1 MGVHRLREV
10 PKAAPRLTQQV
21 TCSGCAAKIP
31 IQVLTQILGSL
42 PPAPRSPRLLV
53 GPETWDDAG
62 VYRVSKTLALVQT
75 VDFFTPMVDD
85 PYDFGAIAAAN
96 AVSDVYAMG
105 GIPKTALSILC
116 FPAEGG
122 DPAVLREIVRGGA
135 ELLRRAGVIVLGGH
149 SVRDPEIKFG
159 YAVTGEVHP
168 KRVVTNAGARK
179 GDLLVLTKP
188 LGVGILA
195 TALKRGLLSAPLLAL
210 MTRQMKAINRA
221 AAAAMT
227 ASQAHAAT
235 DVTGFGLLGHA
246 RNVARASRKTIRIWS
261 GAVPVLPGALGFAA
275 QDVVSGGLQSNR
287 EAIDPDVAWD
297 EAVPEA
303 LRRVL
308 VDPQTS
314 GGLLIAIPSSRTEA
328 LLRRLAKSR
337 VAAAVVGEV
346 AAPGPRLIEV
356 AS

>member
-1 MGVHRLREV
+1 MGVHRLREA
-10 PKAAPRLTQQV
+10 PPPAPRLTQQAS
-21 TCSGCAAKIP
+21 CAGCAAKIP
-31 IQVLTQILGSL
+31 IQVLTRILGSL
-42 PPAPRSPRLLV
+42 PPPPRSPRLLV

-62 VYRVSKTLALVQT
+62 VYRVSRNLALVHT

-85 PYDFGAIAAAN
+85 PYDFGAVAAAN

-105 GIPKTALSILC
+105 GTPKTALAILC

-122 DPAVLREIVRGGA
+122 DPGVLRDIVRGGA
-135 ELLRRAGVIVLGGH
+135 DLLRRAGVIVIGGH

-168 KRVVTNAGARK
+168 KQVVTNAGARR

-195 TALKRGLLSAPLLAL
+195 TALKRELLPKPLLSL
-210 MTRQMKAINRA
+210 MTRQMKTLNRA

-227 ASQAHAAT
+227 ASGAHAAT

-246 RNVARASRKTIRIWS
+246 RNLARASRKTVRIWS
-261 GAVPVLPGALGFAA
+261 AAVPVLPGVLEFAA
-275 QDVVSGGLQSNR
+275 RDVVSSGLKSNR
-287 EAIDPDVAWD
+287 ESIDPDVAWH
-297 EAVPEA
+297 ESVPEP

-314 GGLLIAIPSSRTEA
+314 GGLLIAIPSSKAEA
-328 LLRRLAKSR
+328 LLRRLARSR

-346 AAPGPRLIEV
+346 AARGTRLIEV
-356 AS
+356 AA